1 MTEKI
6 KTTISVPD
14 TMWDVTGQL
23 VPSGNYYY
31 HINEIKPN
39 GVYSGNLVCRGNY
52 GEFDFEA
59 TNLIKMMAI
68 GQSRLARRA
77 NVEDEYI
84 PDYKSPATSPTSY
97 KKKLSSVPS
106 FLTTEIVNN
115 WKKKKENIEQCSIC
129 LGNLYGYEEIGS
141 GRLKKKI
148 KILTCLHKFHKNCV
162 NTWLNDND
170 TCPLCRTRQDPEGES
185 NYSSSSASSRSIRPE
200 DDYRL
205 PNMPRLTSRHEYNF
219 TNNPMAV
226 RRSER
231 LRRSRSLFGSSIETR
246 RRRNQR
252 LNMTSA
258 LTSHK

>member
-14 TMWDVTGQL
+14 TMWDATGQL

-77 NVEDEYI
+77 NVENEYI
-84 PDYKSPATSPTSY
+84 PDYKSPVSSPTSY

-106 FLTTEIVNN
+106 FLTTAIVNN
-115 WKKKKENIEQCSIC
+115 WTKEKKHIEQCSIC
-129 LGNLYGYEEIGS
+129 LDNLNLDNG
-141 GRLKKKI
+141 KKNI
-148 KILTCLHKFHKNCV
+148 KILSCFHKFHEDCV
-162 NTWLNDND
+162 NTWLDEND
-170 TCPLCRTRQDPEGES
+170 TCPLCRTRQNNEGDGVYGEYTS
-185 NYSSSSASSRSIRPE
+185 ASASSPTLAPE
-200 DDYRL
+200 NDYRL
-205 PNMPRLTSRHEYNF
+205 PNMTRLTSRREYNF
-219 TNNPMAV
+219 TNNPMMV

-231 LRRSRSLFGSSIETR
+231 LRRRRSLFGTEESSR
-246 RRRNQR
+246 RMRNHR
-252 LNMTSA
+252 LTITEVLS
-258 LTSHK
+258 SHK

>member
-39 GVYSGNLVCRGNY
+39 GVYSGNLVCRGDY
-52 GEFDFEA
+52 GEFEFEA

-77 NVEDEYI
+77 EIDDEYV
-84 PDYKSPATSPTSY
+84 PDYKSPVSSPTSY

-106 FLTTEIVNN
+106 FLTTAIVNN
-115 WKKKKENIEQCSIC
+115 WKKKKEVETCSIC
-129 LGNLYGYEEIGS
+129 LNE
-141 GRLKKKI
+141 LKSSI
-148 KILTCLHKFHKNCV
+148 RILTCSHKFHQNCV
-162 NTWLNDND
+162 NTWLEEND
-170 TCPLCRTRQDPEGES
+170 TCPLCRTRQEPEGEG
-185 NYSSSSASSRSIRPE
+185 NYSSSSATSPTIRPE

-205 PNMPRLTSRHEYNF
+205 PNMPRLSSYNF
-219 TNNPMAV
+219 TNNPMMI

-231 LRRSRSLFGSSIETR
+231 LRRNRSLFGRDRDLTR
-246 RRRNQR
+246 RMRNHR
-252 LNMTSA
+252 LNITEVLS
-258 LTSHK
+258 SHK